1 MIQVLAA
8 SWALMAG
15 MFLLQVGNGVQGT
28 LVGVRGGIEGFS
40 TFEMSFVMSAY
51 FVGFLGGARLTP
63 EMIRRVGHIRVFAA
77 LGSFISAAMVLYPTV
92 TDPIA
97 WTVLRIVIG
106 FCFSGV
112 YVTAESW
119 LNNASSNENR
129 GKSLSLYMIMQM
141 AGLVAG
147 QGVMTLGDPGG
158 YLLFIVPSVL
168 VSISIAPIL
177 LTATPTLAFESTKP
191 MSIRRLFQV
200 SPLGAVG
207 ILMMGGV
214 FSAIFGM
221 SSVFGTEAG
230 LGVAQ
235 ISGFIAM
242 IFLGGMFLQ
251 APIGWLSDRI
261 DRRRLVLACAIVGV
275 ISALGGA
282 VAANSYS
289 VLLAAA
295 FLIGGMSN
303 PLYALIIA
311 HTNDFLDADDMA
323 AASGGLI
330 FLNGIGAITGPLIT
344 GWLMGLT
351 GPAGFFLFIAI
362 LMAALAGYTLY
373 RSTQRAA
380 PTTEETGVF
389 APVLPSTTAVAMEVA
404 SEVYFEQQEEQ
415 NAT

>member
-207 ILMMGGV
+207 ILLMGGV

>member
-207 ILMMGGV
+207 ILLMGGV

-389 APVLPSTTAVAMEVA
+389 ATVLPSTTAVAMEVA

>member
-147 QGVMTLGDPGG
+147 QGVMSLGDPGG

-207 ILMMGGV
+207 ILLMGGV